1 MKEKNKREKEGETK
15 DETMKNA
22 REKLPEDQK
31 TKKKGFSV
39 GPDHLPDGT
48 YRRKSECYET
58 SEREKKK
65 KTDSKK
71 HKKSRQT

>member
-1 MKEKNKREKEGETK
+1 
-15 DETMKNA
+15 MKNA

-58 SEREKKK
+58 AREREREREREK